1 MNQVRQKDMHMAVP
15 ETRSHNRAVAVNDWR
30 TAWDLDTS
38 AGAYSQ
44 NVAIMYENGAIF
56 DWPFR
61 R

>member
-1 MNQVRQKDMHMAVP
+1 MAVP